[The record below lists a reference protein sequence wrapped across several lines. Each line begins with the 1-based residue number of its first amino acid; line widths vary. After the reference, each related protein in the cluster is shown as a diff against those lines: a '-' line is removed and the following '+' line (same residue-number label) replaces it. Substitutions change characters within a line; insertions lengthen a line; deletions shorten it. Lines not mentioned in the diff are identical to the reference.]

1 MNRPLLSGKSGTL
14 IARGRPELEREVSL
28 TQMYRLATNSI
39 APVLGQRVPV
49 RGPSRLL
56 FRSYGKVKCRPGDLV
71 TRLTTKS
78 GDVFDVDLASFLEW
92 QLWAFGSYE
101 AHFAD
106 LFRYL
111 VTYADRCVDVGAN
124 VGVHT
129 IRLAKLVGASGEV
142 IAIEPDPDLAARA
155 DGNVRLNRLSNVR
168 VIQAAA
174 AAAGDATALL
184 YRSGLA
190 DANRGRASLLHHTYL
205 TGLTQEVPT
214 VTIDEVCRDPIALI
228 KIDVEGTEAAVVAG
242 AAATIA
248 RDHPAIIFEYAPK
261 SLGGQVASPFDWLSG
276 QGYEMLLLRHRRN
289 RITGR
294 GGPRLSRLN
303 ELPATDGDILAIP
316 MSMASHIRPLMN

>member
-1 MNRPLLSGKSGTL
+1 
-14 IARGRPELEREVSL
+14 
-28 TQMYRLATNSI
+28 MYRLATNSI
-39 APVLGQRVPV
+39 APVLGQRLPV

-56 FRSYGKVKCRPGDLV
+56 FRSYAKANCRPGDSV

-92 QLWAFGSYE
+92 HLWAFGCYE

-111 VTYADRCVDVGAN
+111 VTRADRCVDVGAN

-142 IAIEPDPDLAARA
+142 IAIEPDPDLASRA
-155 DGNVRLNRLSNVR
+155 DGNIRLNRLSNVR

-174 AAAGDATALL
+174 ADRDATALL
-184 YRSGLA
+184 YSPGIA
-190 DANRGRASLLHHTYL
+190 DANRGRASLLHHTHL

-214 VTIDEVCRDPIALI
+214 VTIDEVCRDPVALI

-261 SLGGQVASPFDWLSG
+261 SLGSQVSSPFDWLSG
-276 QGYEMLLLRHRRN
+276 QGYEMLLLRHHRN

-294 GGPRLSRLN
+294 GGPVLSRLN
-303 ELPATDGDILAIP
+303 KLPATDGDILAIP
-316 MSMASHIRPLMN
+316 TSMAPNIRPLVTEAAAP